1 MSLTDACGAMSRASQ
16 HAEYAMLAERGK
28 KGMNEHK
35 RGASVMNGVSEKSM
49 SSRVIDREILM
60 SAKIM
65 LMTM

>member
-1 MSLTDACGAMSRASQ
+1 
-16 HAEYAMLAERGK
+16 MLAERGK